1 MSSILFFNDKST
13 LVVNELFDLLKNE
26 FNNKQMVQ
34 VTLGNR
40 KMVVNRDTVVK
51 IEEYKSEP
59 NQI

>member
-40 KMVVNRDTVVK
+40 KMVCKYCPTAERRQRNCCLT
-51 IEEYKSEP
+51 Y
-59 NQI
+59 